1 MNEVSSVADFGAV
14 GFAVLILADDSHAA
28 QPAQSRIQLM

>member
-28 QPAQSRIQLM
+28 